1 MENVTTQRAPDW
13 SNLEAV
19 FESLGRALV
28 VLDEAFVII
37 RASHSL
43 DRMAGSGTSV
53 EMIGQPVESLFG
65 PRLFGP
71 EETLRESL
79 RLGRREEGR
88 RGVLRC
94 GRDAARLVS
103 VTTTPLAEGVVSACD
118 PRARYLVVIR
128 PAEDDDTILQSAL
141 VSHGLVARSPQML
154 RIVHLVESLHGSDAN
169 VLITGESGTGK
180 EVLARALH
188 AHSPRS
194 GGPFVAV
201 SCAALPADLLESEL
215 FGHVRGAFTGAV
227 RDRVGRLDLAKGGT
241 LFLDEA
247 GDIPLPVQVK
257 LLRVLQERLFER
269 VGESTPRPLDARIV
283 AATNRD
289 LKEAIRQGR
298 FREDLY
304 YRLRVVP
311 IHVPPLRERSED
323 VELIAR
329 YLLAR
334 IGGRAGRA
342 VQLSPDTLAALERY
356 DWPGNVRELENA
368 LEYAVALGR
377 GQTVQLEDLPAEIR
391 SPESRPAGTIRARL
405 HSPDPDPAFA
415 DGNSPLTAD
424 PEEVPIRAALER
436 HHWSRSKAAAELG
449 MSRTKLWRRMREL
462 RIGSR

>member
-1 MENVTTQRAPDW
+1 MTSDAAQRAPDW

-28 VLDEAFVII
+28 VLDEEFRII
-37 RASHSL
+37 RASLSL
-43 DRMAGSGTSV
+43 DRMAGTGVSLEV
-53 EMIGQPVESLFG
+53 IGQPVESLFG

-257 LLRVLQERLFER
+257 LLHVLQERLFER
-269 VGESTPRPLDARIV
+269 VGESSPCLLYTSDA
-283 AATNRD
+283 
-289 LKEAIRQGR
+289 
-298 FREDLY
+298 
-304 YRLRVVP
+304 
-311 IHVPPLRERSED
+311 
-323 VELIAR
+323 
-329 YLLAR
+329 
-334 IGGRAGRA
+334 
-342 VQLSPDTLAALERY
+342 
-356 DWPGNVRELENA
+356 
-368 LEYAVALGR
+368 
-377 GQTVQLEDLPAEIR
+377 
-391 SPESRPAGTIRARL
+391 
-405 HSPDPDPAFA
+405 A
-415 DGNSPLTAD
+415 D
-424 PEEVPIRAALER
+424 E
-436 HHWSRSKAAAELG
+436 
-449 MSRTKLWRRMREL
+449 
-462 RIGSR
+462 

>member
-1 MENVTTQRAPDW
+1 MENETSQRAPDW

-43 DRMAGSGTSV
+43 DRMAGSGTSS

-118 PRARYLVVIR
+118 PRACYLVVIR

-377 GQTVQLEDLPAEIR
+377 GQTVQLEDLPAEIC
-391 SPESRPAGTIRARL
+391 SPECRPAGMLA
-405 HSPDPDPAFA
+405 
-415 DGNSPLTAD
+415 AD
-424 PEEVPIRAALER
+424 PPGRETHRVAASGALSPQTDPEHAPIRAALER
-436 HHWSRSKAAAELG
+436 NLWNRSKAAAELG

-462 RIGSR
+462 RIGIR

>member
-1 MENVTTQRAPDW
+1 MDREAQRAPDW

-28 VLDEAFVII
+28 VLDEGFAII
-37 RASHSL
+37 RASRSL
-43 DRMAGSGTSV
+43 ERMAGEGV
-53 EMIGQPVESLFG
+53 AAEVIGQPVESLFG

-94 GRDAARLVS
+94 GREAARLVS
-103 VTTTPLAEGVVSACD
+103 VTTTPLAPGVVDACD
-118 PRARYLVVIR
+118 PRARYLVVLR
-128 PAEDDDTILQSAL
+128 PAEDDDTILQSVA
-141 VSHGLVARSPQML
+141 VSHGLVARSPRML
-154 RIVHLVESLHGSDAN
+154 RIVHLVESLHSSEAN

-194 GGPFVAV
+194 AGPFVAV

-227 RDRVGRLDLAKGGT
+227 RDRVGRLDLARGGT

-247 GDIPLPVQVK
+247 GEIPLPVQVK
-257 LLRVLQERLFER
+257 LLRVLQERVFER
-269 VGESTPRPLDARIV
+269 VGESTARTLDARIV

-289 LKEAIRQGR
+289 PKEAVRTGR
-298 FREDLY
+298 LREDLY

-311 IHVPPLRERSED
+311 IHIPPLRERTED

-356 DWPGNVRELENA
+356 EWPGNVRELENA

-377 GQTVQLEDLPAEIR
+377 GQTVQVEDLPPEIR
-391 SPESRPAGTIRARL
+391 SPESPDSGAAGRTREARSGASPRATEPPLDRP
-405 HSPDPDPAFA
+405 
-415 DGNSPLTAD
+415 D
-424 PEEVPIRAALER
+424 PEEAPIRAALER
-436 HHWSRSKAAAELG
+436 NLWNRSKAAAELG

-462 RIGSR
+462 RIGVL

>member
-1 MENVTTQRAPDW
+1 AAMP
-13 SNLEAV
+13 SN
-19 FESLGRALV
+19 
-28 VLDEAFVII
+28 
-37 RASHSL
+37 
-43 DRMAGSGTSV
+43 
-53 EMIGQPVESLFG
+53 
-65 PRLFGP
+65 
-71 EETLRESL
+71 
-79 RLGRREEGR
+79 
-88 RGVLRC
+88 
-94 GRDAARLVS
+94 
-103 VTTTPLAEGVVSACD
+103 
-118 PRARYLVVIR
+118 
-128 PAEDDDTILQSAL
+128 
-141 VSHGLVARSPQML
+141 
-154 RIVHLVESLHGSDAN
+154 
-169 VLITGESGTGK
+169 
-180 EVLARALH
+180 
-188 AHSPRS
+188 
-194 GGPFVAV
+194 
-201 SCAALPADLLESEL
+201 LLESEL

-311 IHVPPLRERSED
+311 IHVPPLRERPED
-323 VELIAR
+323 VELVAR

-377 GQTVQLEDLPAEIR
+377 GQTVQLEDLPSEIR
-391 SPESRPAGTIRARL
+391 SPESRPAGAIPAHLRSL
-405 HSPDPDPAFA
+405 GSHSAFA
-415 DGNSPLTAD
+415 HGDSPPPGD
-424 PEEVPIRAALER
+424 PEEGTI
-436 HHWSRSKAAAELG
+436 
-449 MSRTKLWRRMREL
+449 
-462 RIGSR
+462 

>member
-1 MENVTTQRAPDW
+1 MDKQKARAPDW

-28 VLDEAFVII
+28 VLDEGFVII
-37 RASHSL
+37 RASSSL
-43 DRMAGSGTSV
+43 ERMAGEGIAAEV
-53 EMIGQPVESLFG
+53 IGQPVESLFG

-94 GRDAARLVS
+94 GREAARLVS
-103 VTTTPLAEGVVSACD
+103 ITTTPLAAGVVDACD
-118 PRARYLVVIR
+118 PRARYLVVLR

-154 RIVHLVESLHGSDAN
+154 RIVHIVESLHGSEAN

-194 GGPFVAV
+194 SGPFVAV

-227 RDRVGRLDLAKGGT
+227 RDRAGRLDLAKGGT

-247 GDIPLPVQVK
+247 GEIPLPVQVK
-257 LLRVLQERLFER
+257 LLRVLQERVFER

-289 LKEAIRQGR
+289 PKEAVRTGR
-298 FREDLY
+298 LREDLY

-311 IHVPPLRERSED
+311 IHIPPLRERTED

-342 VQLSPDTLAALERY
+342 VQLSPDTLAALEHY

-405 HSPDPDPAFA
+405 LSPDPNPFFA
-415 DGNSPLTAD
+415 DGNSPLPGD
-424 PEEVPIRAALER
+424 SEEAPIRAALER
-436 HHWSRSKAAAELG
+436 NHWNRSKAAAELG

-462 RIGSR
+462 RLGSR

>member
-1 MENVTTQRAPDW
+1 MGDASRRAPDW

-28 VLDEAFVII
+28 VLDERFVII
-37 RASHSL
+37 RASRSL
-43 DRMAGSGTSV
+43 DRMTGDGVSRDV
-53 EMIGQPVESLFG
+53 IGQPVESLFG

-88 RGVLRC
+88 RGVLRID
-94 GRDAARLVS
+94 REAARLVS
-103 VTTTPLAEGVVSACD
+103 VTTTPLAEGVVDACD

-128 PAEDDDTILQSAL
+128 PAEDDDTILQSAF

-154 RIVHLVESLHGSDAN
+154 RIVHLVESLHASEAN
-169 VLITGESGTGK
+169 VLLTGESGTGK
-180 EVLARALH
+180 EVLARAIH

-194 GGPFVAV
+194 AGPFVAV
-201 SCAALPADLLESEL
+201 SCAALPGELLESEL

-227 RDRVGRLDLAKGGT
+227 RDRVGRLELAQGGT

-247 GDIPLPVQVK
+247 GEIPLPVQVK
-257 LLRVLQERLFER
+257 LLRVLQERVFER

-289 LKEAIRQGR
+289 PRAAVREGR
-298 FREDLY
+298 LREDLY

-311 IHVPPLRERSED
+311 IHIPPLRERPED

-377 GQTVQLEDLPAEIR
+377 GQTVQLEDLPPEIR
-391 SPESRPAGTIRARL
+391 SPESRAHGLDAPEPVAGATVPATARRA
-405 HSPDPDPAFA
+405 PEAA
-415 DGNSPLTAD
+415 AD
-424 PEEVPIRAALER
+424 PEEAPIREALER
-436 HHWSRSKAAAELG
+436 NLWNRSKAAAELG

-462 RIGSR
+462 KIGVR

>member
-1 MENVTTQRAPDW
+1 MDRETQRAPDW

-28 VLDEAFVII
+28 VLDEGFVII
-37 RASHSL
+37 RASRSL
-43 DRMAGSGTSV
+43 ERMAGEGV
-53 EMIGQPVESLFG
+53 AAEVIGQPVESLFG

-94 GRDAARLVS
+94 GRDSARLVS
-103 VTTTPLAEGVVSACD
+103 ITTTPLAPGVVDACD
-118 PRARYLVVIR
+118 PRARYLAVIR
-128 PAEDDDTILQSAL
+128 PAEDDDTILQSAA

-154 RIVHLVESLHGSDAN
+154 RIVHLVESLHSSEAN

-194 GGPFVAV
+194 SGPFVAV

-227 RDRVGRLDLAKGGT
+227 RDRTGRLDLARGGT

-247 GDIPLPVQVK
+247 GEIPLPVQVK
-257 LLRVLQERLFER
+257 LLRVLQERVFER

-289 LKEAIRQGR
+289 PKEAVRTGR
-298 FREDLY
+298 LREDLY

-311 IHVPPLRERSED
+311 IHIPPLRERTED

-356 DWPGNVRELENA
+356 EWPGNVRELENA

-377 GQTVQLEDLPAEIR
+377 GQTVQVEDLPPEVRATEPPASGAADRTGEAR
-391 SPESRPAGTIRARL
+391 SGAPPRATEPPIDRP
-405 HSPDPDPAFA
+405 
-415 DGNSPLTAD
+415 D
-424 PEEVPIRAALER
+424 PEEAPIRAALER
-436 HHWSRSKAAAELG
+436 NLWNRSKAAADLG

-462 RIGSR
+462 RIGIR